1 MTEQAWSIKD
11 LLYHGKRT
19 LFSSGTQQVINLV
32 RVILPAQVANHRL
45 CRICFI
51 ILVHRTSDTI
61 IRFNVNFLLKCA
73 FHKLWEEF
81 SVCHTPIPHMKKK
94 MSLVCKWYIILSS
107 VTSSSQYCACKS
119 QYHVKDGDLP
129 CFITSKYTGRS
140 GSVLHVSCLFMLG
153 ISYNSKPKLSYVDDY
168 CYLADRFTLLSACKN
183 RQTCTCCFALCIF

>member
-129 CFITSKYTGRS
+129 CFITSKYTGTLSRLGVQFFLPSLSFVKFETYFPTNGLEQVRS
-140 GSVLHVSCLFMLG
+140 
-153 ISYNSKPKLSYVDDY
+153 P
-168 CYLADRFTLLSACKN
+168 T
-183 RQTCTCCFALCIF
+183 